1 MRTIQ
6 AQPLGPA
13 GGEAG
18 PLQRARQ
25 LREGEGP
32 IEISG
37 RRQSACLNGRL
48 DGFLGGRRE
57 GVGAGV
63 GAWANS
69 EAFIHEAMIF

>member
-1 MRTIQ
+1 LERHCLG
-6 AQPLGPA
+6 AADDPLDPPWLGDKS
-13 GGEAG
+13 GG
-18 PLQRARQ
+18 
-25 LREGEGP
+25 
-32 IEISG
+32 
-37 RRQSACLNGRL
+37 ACLNGRL